1 MQRLR
6 HKILADSL
14 LLIHIGWVAI
24 LIGGT
29 LFIVGNRW
37 YIPYHLSII
46 SGTLLL
52 NLILGGCPLTW
63 WEERYRKAWNPMT
76 ESFENSFVA
85 AYLKKLF
92 GINMTS
98 KQANWALFGLKAVSY
113 YISINLLING

>member
-1 MQRLR
+1 MQQFR

-14 LLIHIGWVAI
+14 LLIHIGWVAV

-29 LFIVGNRW
+29 LFIINNRW

-63 WEERYRKAWNPMT
+63 WEERYRKAWDPMT

-85 AYLKKLF
+85 AYLKKF
-92 GINMTS
+92 FRINMTS

-113 YISINLLING
+113 YISINLLIKG

>member
-1 MQRLR
+1 MANGLF
-6 HKILADSL
+6 
-14 LLIHIGWVAI
+14 LIHAGWVAV
-24 LIGGT
+24 LIGGAF
-29 LFIVGNRW
+29 FIVGNRW
-37 YIPYHLSII
+37 YIPYHLSIV

-63 WEERYRKAWNPMT
+63 WEERYRKAWDPMT

-113 YISINLLING
+113 YISINLLIKG